1 MTTVKKIKMAIAG
14 MKDDDEVKFIG
25 TYKDHDGWLNE
36 CEVEVRKIVKGDL
49 ESIQDK
55 YRCYI
60 YPVERN
66 L

>member
-25 TYKDHDGWLNE
+25 TYEDHDGWLNE

-49 ESIQDK
+49 EPIQDE
-55 YRCYI
+55 YRCYV
-60 YPVERN
+60 YPVEKN